1 MKTVSPQDLDIESK
15 ISNIAAVKIA
25 ELSRVYGDRLNILS
39 LGPLT
44 NISLAV
50 LIDVNLRDNVNL
62 FIAGGSYNNLGNS
75 GNAAEYNFRADPV
88 AAKNVVFYYKKV
100 SLIPLELEDQL
111 IQTVE
116 WTSLKTS
123 KSEYKDFLEL
133 MTNLSQASEETRM
146 RHSYLGFLASLIVT
160 NLSLV
165 KKKDVLPV
173 EVDIIGRFTRGAL
186 AIEKYEH
193 LKSGKFSDVTIFEEL
208 DLENY
213 KSELIKII

>member
-1 MKTVSPQDLDIESK
+1 VSRKDLNELDIETK

-50 LIDVNLRDNVNL
+50 LIDVNLRDKVNL
-62 FIAGGSYNNLGNS
+62 FIAGGSYTNLGNS

-88 AAKNVVFYYKKV
+88 AAKNVLFYYKKV

-111 IQTVE
+111 IQAVD
-116 WTSLKTS
+116 WTTLKTS
-123 KSEYKDFLEL
+123 KAEYKDFLEL
-133 MTNLSQASEETRM
+133 MTNLSAACEETRM
-146 RHSYLGFLASLIVT
+146 RYSYLGFLAALVVCNESI
-160 NLSLV
+160 V
-165 KKKDVLPV
+165 KKKVILPV

-186 AIEKYEH
+186 AIEKYEY
-193 LKSGKFSDVTIFEEL
+193 LRSGKFSDVTIFEEI
-208 DLENY
+208 DVEKC